1 MTLLLNTLYL
11 TLPES
16 SLHKEGETVVVKVER
31 EKRLQVPLHHLA
43 AIVIMAE
50 AWMSPDLMR
59 TCLERDICVTF
70 MNERGRFLGRVE
82 GTAAPGAWLR
92 KNQMETHLDS
102 AKTLTLAKTLVQ
114 GKLANQRYVLQRASR
129 EREGDAQ
136 QCMNGVIERLQG
148 IQRQV
153 DRMETLDQVRGCE
166 GEGAACY
173 FEVFGTLI
181 RQQND
186 AFLWNGRN
194 RRPPK
199 DPLNALLSF
208 AYALLM
214 SDCLSACQSVG
225 LDPAFGFLHAFR
237 PGRPSL
243 ALDLMEAFRPVLAD
257 RLVLTLVNNQQVR
270 VSDFTR
276 TESGA
281 VILSD
286 EARKLMITS
295 HQQRKAQ
302 TLRHPFLGQEI
313 PWGLVP
319 VLEARLLARHLRGD
333 LETFPPFHPKG

>member
-16 SLHKEGETVVVKVER
+16 ALHKDGETVVVKVAR

-43 AIVIMAE
+43 AIVVMAE

-59 TCLERDICVTF
+59 TCLERDISVTF
-70 MNERGRFLGRVE
+70 LNERGRFLGRLE
-82 GTAAPGAWLR
+82 GTGAPGAMLR
-92 KNQMETHLDS
+92 KNQMEAHLDPTR
-102 AKTLTLAKTLVQ
+102 ALALAKVFTQ
-114 GKLANQRYVLQRASR
+114 GKLANQRHVLQRACR
-129 EREGDAQ
+129 ESEGDTRDELAEAAKR
-136 QCMNGVIERLQG
+136 IAL
-148 IQRQV
+148 IQPAV

-166 GEGAACY
+166 GEGAARY
-173 FEVFGTLI
+173 FENFGAMV
-181 RQQND
+181 RQQGE
-186 AFLWNGRN
+186 AFPWKGRN
-194 RRPPK
+194 RRPPL

-237 PGRPSL
+237 VGRPSL
-243 ALDLMEAFRPVLAD
+243 ALDLMEAFRPLVAD
-257 RLVLTLVNNQQVR
+257 RLVLTLVNNQQLR
-270 VSDFTR
+270 PSDFTR

-286 EARKLMITS
+286 EARKLVITT

-302 TLRHPFLGQEI
+302 TLRHPFLEQEI
-313 PWGLVP
+313 PWGLAP
-319 VLEARLLARHLRGD
+319 LLEARLLARHLRGD
-333 LETFPPFHPKG
+333 LESFPPFHPRG